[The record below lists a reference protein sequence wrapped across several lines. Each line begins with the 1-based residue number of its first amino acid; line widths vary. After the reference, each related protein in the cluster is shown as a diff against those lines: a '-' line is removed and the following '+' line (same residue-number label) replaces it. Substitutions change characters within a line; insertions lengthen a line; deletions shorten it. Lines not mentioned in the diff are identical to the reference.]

1 MVEDDWTKHH
11 IWHGQGP
18 PSWGGSDWAEIW
30 IKLKEVA
37 IRRHGESPSQHIHTT
52 SGKKKKTTTS
62 KSIFLAQEAKRD
74 RLREGIRAARS
85 TLGMWTLVD
94 LSSDYIW
101 DLRGDQILNEQRNKW
116 EKWHLKTKGKQNK
129 IWH

>member
-1 MVEDDWTKHH
+1 MAWTRTSLLGRKRLSRDLNKAEGSSH
-11 IWHGQGP
+11 QKT
-18 PSWGGSDWAEIW
+18 WGKPLPAYTYHLRQE
-30 IKLKEVA
+30 
-37 IRRHGESPSQHIHTT
+37 
-52 SGKKKKTTTS
+52 KKTTTS

-101 DLRGDQILNEQRNKW
+101 DLRGDQILNEQRNK
-116 EKWHLKTKGKQNK
+116 
-129 IWH
+129 